1 MNVPQRKNKE
11 METLYI
17 YADFDWLDNPELVG
31 RLTYE
36 RLRGNG
42 TYGFCFDD
50 SWLKNHAGILLSE
63 EIRNFSGF
71 QYSQEDHV
79 FGFVSDTLPDR
90 WGRKLLY
97 RKEQAEAE
105 EERRPIRNLYSYDYL
120 IGIDDNLRMGALR
133 LKKDED
139 GEFLNSDDHLLV
151 PPLTSIKEL
160 TIAAHEYEKSD
171 EANELPEKKWIRQL
185 AHPGT
190 SLGGARPKANVI
202 DEDGHLWIAK
212 FPSRKDLY
220 DMALW
225 EHFCHL
231 LAKEAGITVAETD
244 LITAGDD
251 GYHALLSK
259 RFDRTND
266 GKRIHFASAMTMT
279 GLSDGD
285 NFETGH
291 GYLDIVD
298 FIVEGCCDVDENL
311 QELYRRVAFNIC
323 VGNSDDHFRN
333 HGFLLTKRGWTLSPA
348 YDINPTDSMTQ
359 SLLIDSNSNE
369 SSLQRLLD
377 ACDDYYLSF
386 ETAEQIISQ
395 VKTAVRNWNQLAS
408 ELHIKESEIDR
419 FSWRFTD
426 FGLL

>member
-1 MNVPQRKNKE
+1 

-120 IGIDDNLRMGALR
+120 IGIDDYLRMGALR

-386 ETAEQIISQ
+386 ETAEQTISQ

>member
-1 MNVPQRKNKE
+1 MPQRKNKE

-160 TIAAHEYEKSD
+160 TIAAQEYEKSD

-212 FPSRKDLY
+212 FPSRRDLY

-231 LAKEAGITVAETD
+231 LAKEAGINVAKTD

-251 GYHALLSK
+251 GYHTLLSK
-259 RFDRTND
+259 RFDRTD
-266 GKRIHFASAMTMT
+266 DDKRIHFASAMTMT